1 MKTGFWKRVEQCLF
15 LSIVPRARNRT
26 RGTMLILKQCST
38 RSFCVVFRH
47 VLTFFKFSRTFLGHE
62 LGIETLRALPVDE
75 RAHLLLRSVG
85 IRHNLLD
92 KLAEFS
98 MLEVATHQGDTNLLF
113 LLKMRFHVGAVRAPG
128 VVDFADLVWN
138 F

>member
-1 MKTGFWKRVEQCLF
+1 MEQCLF
-15 LSIVPRARNRT
+15 LSIVSR
-26 RGTMLILKQCST
+26 
-38 RSFCVVFRH
+38 VVFRH
-47 VLTFFKFSRTFLGHE
+47 VLTFNFKLQILNFSRTFLGHE

-92 KLAEFS
+92 ELAEFS